1 MSDIVQVV
9 LSVLTVVGAM
19 AAVRYEMRSR
29 VDGLN
34 KEVIAL
40 QDRKIALL
48 TAELGAE
55 RAMREKQGV
64 EIAEMKAT
72 VEEQART
79 IARLERE
86 KRETSGSH
94 RRGADSAEDW
104 EE

>member
-1 MSDIVQVV
+1 MNISDMVQVV

-19 AAVRYEMRSR
+19 AAVRYEVRSR

-34 KEVIAL
+34 KEVVAL

-64 EIAEMKAT
+64 EIAELKAT

-86 KRETSGSH
+86 KRATFH
-94 RRGADSAEDW
+94 RRGAEDAERQ